1 MRSPGAALALQ
12 TSTDA
17 AVAGARGA
25 RRAGPADL
33 VAKDEPVLGHHAVV
47 SAADFRSQKAILGV
61 LGHAMPG
68 VPVVCDGAPGACV
81 GSAQTS
87 A

>member
-1 MRSPGAALALQ
+1 
-12 TSTDA
+12 
-17 AVAGARGA
+17 
-25 RRAGPADL
+25 

-68 VPVVCDGAPGACV
+68 VPVVCEARRELVSVPPRLPRKAGLG
-81 GSAQTS
+81 
-87 A
+87 